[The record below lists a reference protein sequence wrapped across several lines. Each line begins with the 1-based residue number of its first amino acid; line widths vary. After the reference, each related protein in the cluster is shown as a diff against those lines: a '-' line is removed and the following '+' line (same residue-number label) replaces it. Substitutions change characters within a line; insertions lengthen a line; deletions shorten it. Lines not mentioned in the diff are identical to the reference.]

1 MRAKVLSILGVSA
14 LLLCG
19 CTQAASVPEPV
30 RVTPVPEDPLVPT
43 HPADENFLGSVSGSG
58 SSSAGFGPAGAAV
71 AVYLACQSDGEL
83 VVNVANTGKT
93 SVACGTPEE
102 PTRTV
107 FELDSPVAKLF
118 IDVESDDVLAW
129 GLTVTDAGG

>member
-1 MRAKVLSILGVSA
+1 MRAKVLSVLGVSA

-19 CTQAASVPEPV
+19 CTQAASVPEQV
-30 RVTPVPEDPLVPT
+30 WVTPVPDDLRIPA
-43 HPADENFLGSVSGSG
+43 HPADETFLGSVSGSG
-58 SSSAGFGPAGAAV
+58 SSSVRFGPSAAAV

-93 SVACGTPEE
+93 SIPCGTPEE

-107 FELDSPVAKLF
+107 FELDSTIVKLF
-118 IDVESDDVLAW
+118 IDIDSVDGPVF
-129 GLTVTDAGG
+129 GLVVTDAGS